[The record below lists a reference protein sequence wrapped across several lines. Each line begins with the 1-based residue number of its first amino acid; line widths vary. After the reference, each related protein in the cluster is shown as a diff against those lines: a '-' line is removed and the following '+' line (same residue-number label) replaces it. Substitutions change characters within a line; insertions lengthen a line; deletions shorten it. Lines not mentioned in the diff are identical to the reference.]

1 MHFFL
6 ITAARL
12 RVATWEKAE
21 VEKTL
26 QVKQAEGEAEAKYL
40 SGVGVAHQRPA
51 IVDGLRESVLAFS
64 DNVPGITPREVMD
77 MVLVTQYFDTMK
89 EIGASSR
96 NSMVFIPHGPGAVH
110 DVAEQIR
117 NGLLQ
122 GQAGHMN

>member
-1 MHFFL
+1 M
-6 ITAARL
+6 
-12 RVATWEKAE
+12 
-21 VEKTL
+21 
-26 QVKQAEGEAEAKYL
+26 AEAKYL
-40 SGVGVAHQRPA
+40 SGVGVARQRQA

-64 DNVPGITPREVMD
+64 DNVPRTTPKEVMD

-89 EIGASSR
+89 EIDTSSK
-96 NSMVFIPHGPGAVH
+96 NSTVFPHGLGAVR